1 MALSNAQKQARW
13 RERNVAVLTTD
24 AREIAS
30 QLIAMEDQAK
40 LKKIAAYINDH
51 LKHPDRDQTERLIA
65 LGFMGMSGLNGPLS
79 KTAALAQYRKPQQQQ
94 QHSSRVEAVAA
105 DGIRWAN
112 GVRLGT
118 EEEAH
123 TYADH
128 YARFKIEGY
137 VTGDIIR
144 CDGEQPLNQITRNRK
159 GGRPVLNFMHGTCGS
174 LNWRRVD
181 MPDVAIE

>member
-30 QLIAMEDQAK
+30 QLIEMEDQAK

-51 LKHPDRDQTERLIA
+51 LKHPDRDQTERHIA
-65 LGFMGMSGLNGPLS
+65 LGFMRLSGLNGPLS
-79 KTAALAQYRKPQQQQ
+79 KTAALAQHREPPQ
-94 QHSSRVEAVAA
+94 QHSWSVEAVAA
-105 DGIRWAN
+105 DGMRWAN

-118 EEEAH
+118 EEEARV
-123 TYADH
+123 YADR
-128 YARFKIEGY
+128 YAYFEIEGY

-144 CDGEQPLNQITRNRK
+144 CDGEQPLNQIMRSQK
-159 GGRPVLNFMHGTCGS
+159 GARPVLGFTHGTCGS

-181 MPDVAIE
+181 TPDVTIE